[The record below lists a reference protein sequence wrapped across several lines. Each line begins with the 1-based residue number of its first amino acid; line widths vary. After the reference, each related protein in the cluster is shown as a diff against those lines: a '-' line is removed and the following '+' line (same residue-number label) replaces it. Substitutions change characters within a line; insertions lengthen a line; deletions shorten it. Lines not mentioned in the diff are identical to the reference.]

1 MHIYKSARKN
11 AILYALAEEDL
22 YVIQAAVCVCAK
34 CQKPN
39 QRVVL
44 KGGLISAK
52 DGRLK
57 ILQRVEKEAIK
68 AGRTA
73 AWKVKKEAKE
83 AAERERE
90 ATRA

>member
-11 AILYALAEEDL
+11 ATLRVLAKEDL
-22 YVIQAAVCVCAK
+22 YTTQAAVRARAK
-34 CQKPN
+34 RQKPN

-44 KGGLISAK
+44 KGGLISAR

-57 ILQRVEKEAIK
+57 ILQRVKKEAVK
-68 AGRTA
+68 ASRA
-73 AWKVKKEAKE
+73 ATWKVKEAKE

-90 ATRA
+90 AARA